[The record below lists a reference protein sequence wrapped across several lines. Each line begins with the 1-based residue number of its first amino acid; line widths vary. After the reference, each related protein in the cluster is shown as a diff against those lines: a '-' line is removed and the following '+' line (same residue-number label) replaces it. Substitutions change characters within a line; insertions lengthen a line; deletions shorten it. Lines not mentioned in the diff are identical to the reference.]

1 MARWLR
7 SIMWA
12 LALVCCLGLALP
24 ASAGE
29 EETQGPTEAE
39 MQKWM
44 EMSSPGEQ
52 HALMEPLV
60 GDWDCESWWWD
71 TPDQVEPV
79 KSTGSATF
87 SWILDG
93 HYLQQ
98 EFRGTFMGAEF
109 QGIGLVAYDKVAG
122 HYQSVWMDS
131 MSTGMMY
138 ETGDIDETGKV
149 FTFEGSYND
158 PMSGGVVEMRTVH
171 TIESPD
177 RHVVAMYH
185 TGPGEEFKMGELVYT
200 RR

>member
-1 MARWLR
+1 MNRLKAPEIEVGIIKAPTIRFRMDGEFRTGAGGAFWLGNAEATV
-7 SIMWA
+7 INK
-12 LALVCCLGLALP
+12 ALVIRQ
-24 ASAGE
+24 
-29 EETQGPTEAE
+29 EETETLHGASVIFTPVDQGSSRFSIEDVVIGIGFHWE
-39 MQKWM
+39 QK
-44 EMSSPGEQ
+44 E
-52 HALMEPLV
+52 
-60 GDWDCESWWWD
+60 
-71 TPDQVEPV
+71 
-79 KSTGSATF
+79 
-87 SWILDG
+87 
-93 HYLQQ
+93 QQ
-98 EFRGTFMGAEF
+98 EFQGTFMGAEF

-138 ETGDIDETGKV
+138 ETGEIDETGKV
-149 FTFEGSYND
+149 FTFEGTYND